1 MSKEGS
7 IEKGDGGD
15 FIVPH
20 NLFSHVE
27 CWMGEARGKALRKG
41 FWLVWHA
48 TIWVIWCARNDKV
61 FNNITKGGEE
71 LVEEVKVLSW
81 TWNLHRLKTSSCMFY
96 EWCWDPGSCLKR

>member
-48 TIWVIWCARNDKV
+48 TIWVIWCAWNDKV
-61 FNNITKGGEE
+61 FNNITKGGRRVGRGSEGSLLDLE
-71 LVEEVKVLSW
+71 STSAENVFLHVL
-81 TWNLHRLKTSSCMFY
+81 
-96 EWCWDPGSCLKR
+96 